1 MTFQVL
7 SPDAASRVDPPVARF
22 LQTLP
27 QGRDIA
33 VVPITRLDDYRFRGD
48 LTQLIGGRP
57 WVLLDFSEFGPE
69 WDQES
74 GHLWGRDRL
83 AHGWFSGDEWA
94 KLDAFIREHPPLI
107 TFQRELRRCD
117 ASESLRTLPIEYL
130 NYSAPVQADTEER
143 FNARPIDVFFQW
155 GLSNPY
161 RPNLHG
167 DIFRHSQRLGY
178 DVCSQLDHLD
188 RCIARKDRPSI
199 WAAIHTP
206 HYARVSNDETIRW
219 FSKSKI
225 VIAAPG
231 CGVKTFR
238 HGEINNSVI
247 AMQADKLAYS
257 VNQCGIALVHAPT
270 DALWESVR
278 GRDADYLY
286 RAYLLN
292 HAAADSLRP
301 ARYVPDVFMPAIQKL
316 L

>member
-1 MTFQVL
+1 MTFQVI
-7 SPDAASRVDPPVARF
+7 SPDAARRVDPPVSRF

-33 VVPITRLDDYRFRGD
+33 VVPITRLDGFQFRDELRGT
-48 LTQLIGGRP
+48 LEGKP

-69 WDQES
+69 WDQQTS
-74 GHLWGRDRL
+74 HLWGRDRL
-83 AHGWFSGDEWA
+83 AHGWFGGDEWA

-107 TFQRELRRCD
+107 TFQRELLLKD
-117 ASESLRTLPIEYL
+117 VSDTMQPVEYL
-130 NYSAPVQADTEER
+130 NYSAPIQAETEDQ

-161 RPNLHG
+161 RPHLHG
-167 DIFRHSQRLGY
+167 EIFKHSQRLGY

-199 WAAIHTP
+199 WAVIHTP

-219 FSKSKI
+219 FGKSKV

-231 CGVKTFR
+231 CGAKTFR
-238 HGEINNSVI
+238 HGEINNSII
-247 AMQADKLAYS
+247 AMRSDKLAYS
-257 VNQCGIALVHAPT
+257 VNQCGIALGDAPV
-270 DALWESVR
+270 DALWGAVR

-286 RAYLLN
+286 RTYLLN

-301 ARYVPDVFMPAIQKL
+301 ARYVPEYIIPEIQKRI
-316 L
+316 